1 LFLIN
6 TINPNISTQAK
17 YTVEDIN
24 MSMQCLFFFL
34 STQKAK
40 KAIASWFK
48 FFNCL
53 AVAFIAF

>member
-1 LFLIN
+1 MLFLIN

-34 STQKAK
+34 IAQKAI
-40 KAIASWFK
+40 KATASQ
-48 FFNCL
+48 CL
-53 AVAFIAF
+53 FSNVLLWLL